1 MFNYDLMLGK
11 NKQCNIKNFLHEC
24 YPAFTDRA
32 KHVINK
38 CISYCNKRI
47 PNTLMKKQNFLAE
60 RVMKTILAVH
70 VMKTCC
76 CLYLISNLIAEI
88 TLKIRKQNQNR
99 ALLLKWTRQL
109 GESLI
114 GPSICKTDHIGFQW
128 WKHTKVQN
136 MYSFPIVIDKV
147 YLKVKLNE
155 KKINVEKARKHI
167 IWNKI
172 WFKLPKNPFIT
183 FILGKQWIHKKSL

>member
-1 MFNYDLMLGK
+1 MLGK

-47 PNTLMKKQNFLAE
+47 LNKLMKKQNFLAE
-60 RVMKTILAVH
+60 HVMKTILAFH

-76 CLYLISNLIAEI
+76 CLYLLFKFDNLISNLIAEI

-99 ALLLKWTRQL
+99 ALLLK
-109 GESLI
+109 
-114 GPSICKTDHIGFQW
+114 
-128 WKHTKVQN
+128 
-136 MYSFPIVIDKV
+136 
-147 YLKVKLNE
+147 
-155 KKINVEKARKHI
+155 
-167 IWNKI
+167 
-172 WFKLPKNPFIT
+172 
-183 FILGKQWIHKKSL
+183 

>member
-24 YPAFTDRA
+24 YPAFTDQA

-38 CISYCNKRI
+38 CISYCDKRI
-47 PNTLMKKQNFLAE
+47 LNTLMKKQNFLAE

-88 TLKIRKQNQNR
+88 TLKTKSKQ
-99 ALLLKWTRQL
+99 
-109 GESLI
+109 GLI
-114 GPSICKTDHIGFQW
+114 TQVNETTWRVPDW
-128 WKHTKVQN
+128 YKH
-136 MYSFPIVIDKV
+136 M
-147 YLKVKLNE
+147 
-155 KKINVEKARKHI
+155 
-167 IWNKI
+167 
-172 WFKLPKNPFIT
+172 
-183 FILGKQWIHKKSL
+183 